1 MRGLLFVALAGLA
14 QFGPADA
21 LATGTEAVAGQ
32 VDPIAGPA
40 ANSKDH
46 KATPERSPERS
57 RARNKELAKLE
68 RRYSKQLKQCR
79 DGDHRACGNAS
90 ETWAAMQLLQRQ
102 QGFSTGAN
110 SPN

>member
-1 MRGLLFVALAGLA
+1 MRGLFFVALAGLA
-14 QFGPADA
+14 QLGPADA

-32 VDPIAGPA
+32 VDPTAGPA

-46 KATPERSPERS
+46 KAAPERS
-57 RARNKELAKLE
+57 RARNKELEKLE
-68 RRYSKQLKQCR
+68 RRYSRQLKQCR

-90 ETWAAMQLLQRQ
+90 ETWAAMQLLQQQ

-110 SPN
+110 GPN